1 MSNKEERE
9 RKEIDNLLK
18 DPKMYRKVWQSIG
31 RLIAQRPAT
40 VLPTIVDK
48 DGNETLPSMLSNYGY
63 KSLKHDITSLTRDDG
78 EPTELEMILAC
89 QMIKARTDTQ
99 AATFIRDTL
108 GAKPVD
114 ESKAEV
120 LTGNMFEQLSDDE
133 LEALAAYRQSKMG
146 PDGAA
151 NDDNIVE
158 PEVPRQW
165 LDLEGDDKKNGRGNG
180 AGYADKP
187 LGHDLAKECGEK

>member
-40 VLPTIVDK
+40 ILPTIVDK
-48 DGNETLPSMLSNYGY
+48 DGNETLPSMISNYGY
-63 KSLKHDITSLTRDDG
+63 KALTHDIASLTRDDG
-78 EPTELEMILAC
+78 APTELEMILAC

-99 AATFIRDTL
+99 AATFVRDTL

-133 LEALAAYRQSKMG
+133 LEALAAYRASKMG
-146 PDGAA
+146 PDGQAP
-151 NDDNIVE
+151 DDNIVE
-158 PEVPRQW
+158 PEVPRRW
-165 LDLEGDDKKNGRGNG
+165 LDTTGDQGRGGRPQG
-180 AGYADKP
+180 AGYADRALK
-187 LGHDLAKECGEK
+187 HDLAKECGEK

>member
-63 KSLKHDITSLTRDDG
+63 KSLKHDIVSLTRDDG
-78 EPTELEMILAC
+78 EPPELEMILAC

-133 LEALAAYRQSKMG
+133 LEALAAYRQSKMC

-151 NDDNIVE
+151 NDNIVE

-165 LDLEGDDKKNGRGNG
+165 LDLEGDDAKNGRGNG

>member
-165 LDLEGDDKKNGRGNG
+165 LDLEGDDARSRGNG

>member
-1 MSNKEERE
+1 MSNREDRE
-9 RKEIDNLLK
+9 RKEMENLLK

-40 VLPTIVDK
+40 VLPQIVDK
-48 DGNETLPSMLSNYGY
+48 DGNETLPSMISSYGY
-63 KSLKHDITSLTRDDG
+63 TALRKDISSLTRDDG

-99 AATFIRDTL
+99 AATFVRDTL

-120 LTGNMFEQLSDDE
+120 VSTNLFEQLTDDE
-133 LEALAAYRQSKMG
+133 LEALAVYRASKAG
-146 PDGAA
+146 PD
-151 NDDNIVE
+151 NSIVE
-158 PEVPRQW
+158 QECEIPKQW
-165 LDLEGDDKKNGRGNG
+165 LDLEGDDHKHGQGNG
-180 AGYADKP
+180 AGYADKV
-187 LGHDLAKECGEK
+187 LRHDLAKECGEK

>member
-40 VLPTIVDK
+40 ILPTIVDK
-48 DGNETLPSMLSNYGY
+48 DGNETLPSLISNYGY
-63 KSLKHDITSLTRDDG
+63 NSLKHDIASLTRDDG
-78 EPTELEMILAC
+78 APTELEMILAC

-99 AATFIRDTL
+99 AATFVRDTL

-114 ESKAEV
+114 ESKVEATTTN
-120 LTGNMFEQLSDDE
+120 LFEQLTDDE
-133 LEALAAYRQSKMG
+133 LEALAAYRASKAG
-146 PDGAA
+146 PDGQAL
-151 NDDNIVE
+151 NNIVE
-158 PEVPRQW
+158 PEVPRRW
-165 LDLEGDDKKNGRGNG
+165 LDLEGDDARSRGNG

-187 LGHDLAKECGEK
+187 LRHDLAKECGEK

>member
-1 MSNKEERE
+1 
-9 RKEIDNLLK
+9 
-18 DPKMYRKVWQSIG
+18 MYRKVWQSIG

-40 VLPTIVDK
+40 VLPTIADK
-48 DGNETLPSMLSNYGY
+48 DGNETLPSLISNYGY
-63 KSLKHDITSLTRDDG
+63 SSLKHDIVSLTRDDG

-133 LEALAAYRQSKMG
+133 LEALAAYRQSKS
-146 PDGAA
+146 DGAA
-151 NDDNIVE
+151 NDNNIVE

-165 LDLEGDDKKNGRGNG
+165 LDLEGDDAKHGRGNG

>member
-40 VLPTIVDK
+40 ILPTIVDK
-48 DGNETLPSMLSNYGY
+48 DGNETLSSMISSYGY
-63 KSLKHDITSLTRDDG
+63 SALKQDIASLTRDDG
-78 EPTELEMILAC
+78 APTELEMILAC

-99 AATFIRDTL
+99 AATFVRDTL

-120 LTGNMFEQLSDDE
+120 VTSNMFEQLSDDE
-133 LEALAAYRQSKMG
+133 LEALAAYRATKAG
-146 PDGAA
+146 PDGQAPST
-151 NDDNIVE
+151 NIVE
-158 PEVPRQW
+158 PEVPKQW
-165 LDLEGDDKKNGRGNG
+165 LDLDGDNSRSRGNG
-180 AGYADKP
+180 AGYADKQ
-187 LGHDLAKECGEK
+187 LRHDLAKECGEK

>member
-1 MSNKEERE
+1 MSNKDERE

-40 VLPTIVDK
+40 VLPIIVDK
-48 DGNETLPSMLSNYGY
+48 DGNETLPSLISNYGY
-63 KSLKHDITSLTRDDG
+63 NSLKHDIASLTRDDG
-78 EPTELEMILAC
+78 APTELEMILAC

-133 LEALAAYRQSKMG
+133 LEALAAYRQSKS
-146 PDGAA
+146 DGAA
-151 NDDNIVE
+151 NDNIVE
-158 PEVPRQW
+158 PEVPKQW
-165 LDLEGDDKKNGRGNG
+165 LDLEGDDARSRGNG

>member
-40 VLPTIVDK
+40 VLPSIVDK
-48 DGNETLPSMLSNYGY
+48 DGNETLQSMLSNYGY

-78 EPTELEMILAC
+78 EPTEPEMILAC

-133 LEALAAYRQSKMG
+133 LEALAAYRQSKMC

-158 PEVPRQW
+158 PDVPKQW
-165 LDLEGDDKKNGRGNG
+165 LDLEGDDSKRGRGNG

>member
-63 KSLKHDITSLTRDDG
+63 KSLKHDIASLTRDDG

-151 NDDNIVE
+151 NDNIVE
-158 PEVPRQW
+158 PDVPKQW
-165 LDLEGDDKKNGRGNG
+165 LDLEGDDAKRGRGNG

>member
-48 DGNETLPSMLSNYGY
+48 DGNETLPSMVSNYGY
-63 KSLKHDITSLTRDDG
+63 KSLKHDIVSLTRDDG

-89 QMIKARTDTQ
+89 QMIKARTDTP

-165 LDLEGDDKKNGRGNG
+165 LDLEGDDAKNGRGNG

-187 LGHDLAKECGEK
+187 VGHDLAKECGEK

>member
-40 VLPTIVDK
+40 VLPIIVDK

-63 KSLKHDITSLTRDDG
+63 KSLKHDISSLTRDDG

-133 LEALAAYRQSKMG
+133 LEALAAYRQSKAGATQAG
-146 PDGAA
+146 PD
-151 NDDNIVE
+151 NNIVE
-158 PEVPRQW
+158 PDVPKQW
-165 LDLEGDDKKNGRGNG
+165 LDLEGDDSKRGRGNG

>member
-40 VLPTIVDK
+40 ILPAIVDK
-48 DGNETLPSMLSNYGY
+48 DGNETLPSMISNYGY
-63 KSLKHDITSLTRDDG
+63 KALTHDIASLTRDDG
-78 EPTELEMILAC
+78 APTELEMILAC

-99 AATFIRDTL
+99 AATFVRDTL

-133 LEALAAYRQSKMG
+133 LEALAAYRASKMG
-146 PDGAA
+146 PDGQAP
-151 NDDNIVE
+151 DDNIVE
-158 PEVPRQW
+158 DEVPRRW
-165 LDLEGDDKKNGRGNG
+165 LDTTGDQGRGGRPQG
-180 AGYADKP
+180 AGYADRALK
-187 LGHDLAKECGEK
+187 HDLAKECGEK

>member
-40 VLPTIVDK
+40 VLPSIVDK
-48 DGNETLPSMLSNYGY
+48 DGNETLSSMISSYGY
-63 KSLKHDITSLTRDDG
+63 NSLKHDIASLTRDDG
-78 EPTELEMILAC
+78 APTELEMILAC

-133 LEALAAYRQSKMG
+133 LEALAAYRASKLG
-146 PDGAA
+146 PDGQAP
-151 NDDNIVE
+151 DNIIVE
-158 PEVPRQW
+158 PEVPKQW
-165 LDLEGDDKKNGRGNG
+165 LDLEGDDAHHRGNG
-180 AGYADKP
+180 PGYADKQ